1 MLNKYILVFIL
12 LYSSLYAKSS
22 VWKVSKDSN
31 HFYIAGT
38 IHALSKSDYALPK
51 EYEEAYLNS
60 ELIVFEADTNKL
72 SQKSFSYL
80 INTKTR
86 YKKNDSLDNYLDNDT
101 KEKLKKYLSA
111 KDIIYKNIKNLK
123 PGILSIYLTSLELK
137 KLKLTALGVDAYYSL
152 KAKED
157 NKKIKYLESI
167 YKQLDF
173 LSSMSKGYENEFVN
187 YTLKDL
193 ENIKKQF
200 FLMKKAWRV
209 GDMVELKRISLDPW
223 VKDFP
228 LLYENLLIK
237 RNKAWMKKILK
248 MSKTKEIEFI
258 LFGALHLVGEEGILN
273 KLKNKGFTLSQ
284 LK

>member
-101 KEKLKKYLSA
+101 KEKLIKYLSA
-111 KDIIYKNIKNLK
+111 NNILYKNIKNLK

-193 ENIKKQF
+193 KNIKKQF
-200 FLMKKAWRV
+200 FLMKKAWRS
-209 GDMVELKRISLDPW
+209 GNIAELKRISLDPW
-223 VKDFP
+223 VNDFP
-228 LLYENLLIK
+228 ILYENLLIK

-248 MSKTKEIEFI
+248 MSKTKEVEFI

-273 KLKNKGFTLSQ
+273 KLKNKGFTISQ

>member
-101 KEKLKKYLSA
+101 KEKLIKYLSA
-111 KDIIYKNIKNLK
+111 NNILYKNIKNLK

-173 LSSMSKGYENEFVN
+173 LSSMSKGYESEFVN

-193 ENIKKQF
+193 KNIKKQF
-200 FLMKKAWRV
+200 FLMKKAWRS
-209 GDMVELKRISLDPW
+209 GNMVELKRISLDPW
-223 VKDFP
+223 VNDFP
-228 LLYENLLIK
+228 ILYENLLIK

-248 MSKTKEIEFI
+248 MSKTKEVEFI

-273 KLKNKGFTLSQ
+273 KLKNKGFTISQ

>member
-173 LSSMSKGYENEFVN
+173 LSSMSKGYESEFVN

-193 ENIKKQF
+193 KNIKKQF
-200 FLMKKAWRV
+200 FLMKKAWRS
-209 GDMVELKRISLDPW
+209 GNMVELKRISLDPW
-223 VKDFP
+223 VNDFP
-228 LLYENLLIK
+228 ILYENLLIK

-248 MSKTKEIEFI
+248 MSKTKEVEFI

-273 KLKNKGFTLSQ
+273 KLKNKGFTISQ

>member
-38 IHALSKSDYALPK
+38 IHALSKADYDLPK
-51 EYEEAYLNS
+51 EYEEAYNNS
-60 ELIVFEADTNKL
+60 SVIVFEADTNKL
-72 SQKSFSYL
+72 SQESFSYL

>member
-1 MLNKYILVFIL
+1 MLNKYILVFVL

-101 KEKLKKYLSA
+101 KEKLIKYLSA
-111 KDIIYKNIKNLK
+111 NNILYKNIKNLK

-173 LSSMSKGYENEFVN
+173 LSSMSKGYESEFVN

-193 ENIKKQF
+193 KNIKKQF
-200 FLMKKAWRV
+200 FLMKKAWRS
-209 GDMVELKRISLDPW
+209 GNMVELKRISLDPW
-223 VKDFP
+223 VNDFP
-228 LLYENLLIK
+228 ILYENLLIK

-248 MSKTKEIEFI
+248 MSKTKEVEFI

-273 KLKNKGFTLSQ
+273 KLKNKGFTISQ

>member
-38 IHALSKSDYALPK
+38 IHALSKADYDLPK
-51 EYEEAYLNS
+51 EYEEAYNNS
-60 ELIVFEADTNKL
+60 SVIVFEADTNKL
-72 SQKSFSYL
+72 SQESFSYL

-248 MSKTKEIEFI
+248 MSKTKEVEFI

-273 KLKNKGFTLSQ
+273 KLKNKGFTISQ

>member
-101 KEKLKKYLSA
+101 KEKLIKYLSA
-111 KDIIYKNIKNLK
+111 NNILYKNIKNLK

-173 LSSMSKGYENEFVN
+173 LSSMSKGYESEFVN

-193 ENIKKQF
+193 KNIKKQF
-200 FLMKKAWRV
+200 FLMKKAWRS
-209 GDMVELKRISLDPW
+209 GNMVELKRISLDPW
-223 VKDFP
+223 VNDFP

-248 MSKTKEIEFI
+248 MSKTKEVEFI

-273 KLKNKGFTLSQ
+273 KLKNKGFTISQ